1 MASSKAGISALM
13 EAEQKAADIIQ
24 AARLLKKQ
32 RKAQADK
39 DALAEINEY
48 KDQKQAEFETIKNGQ
63 SGGNDESMGQIAS
76 EADSACAVLRQEY
89 EENKDKAAAMLCG
102 YVSTG
107 LL

>member
-39 DALAEINEY
+39 DALTEINEY
-48 KDQKQAEFETIKNGQ
+48 KDQKQAEFEAIKKGQ
-63 SGGNDESMGQIAS
+63 SGGNDDYMSQIAS

-89 EENKDKAAAMLCG
+89 ESNKDKAAAMLCG